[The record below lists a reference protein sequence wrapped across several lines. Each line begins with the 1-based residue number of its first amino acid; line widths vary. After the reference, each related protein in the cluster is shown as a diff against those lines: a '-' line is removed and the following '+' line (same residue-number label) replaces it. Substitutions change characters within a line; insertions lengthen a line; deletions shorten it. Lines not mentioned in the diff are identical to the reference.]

1 MDKGDRQ
8 VAPTG
13 YPSRIFTINAH
24 GNGLSPAPGMKI
36 GQISLPTA
44 HCPLFLP

>member
-24 GNGLSPAPGMKI
+24 GDG
-36 GQISLPTA
+36 
-44 HCPLFLP
+44 